1 MTGLYRVT
9 YYWKASF
16 EVEADSVK
24 EAYREVDSDLQMMD
38 DGEFAYIMDFCR
50 AEAEEIGSASRRSSR
65 SAARGKSKGARR

>member
-38 DGEFAYIMDFCR
+38 DGEFADIMDFCR
-50 AEAEEIGSASRRSSR
+50 AEEIGSASRRSSK
-65 SAARGKSKGARR
+65 SAPRGKSKGARR